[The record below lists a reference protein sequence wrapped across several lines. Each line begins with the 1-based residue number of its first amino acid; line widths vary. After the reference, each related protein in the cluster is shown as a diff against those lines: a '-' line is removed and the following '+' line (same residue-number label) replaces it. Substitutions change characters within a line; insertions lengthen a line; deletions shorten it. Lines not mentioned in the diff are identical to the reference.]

1 MPTSAPHRIRVW
13 DLPTRLFHWS
23 LAALIVVS
31 FVTVKL
37 GGNLMVWHERSGYAI
52 LTLLLF
58 RLAWGIGGGRYARFA
73 AFVRGPGTVLA
84 FLRGAGGAG
93 GAAHS
98 PGHNPLGALSVL
110 GLLAVVGFQAAS
122 GLFANDDIAFEGPL
136 SARVSGA
143 TASLLTTLHRW
154 NEKTII
160 ALVALHLA
168 AILYY
173 RFGKRRDLVGPM
185 ISGDAEFPGAW
196 PASRDD
202 TMLRLR
208 ALVIAAACAGVVTWI
223 VR

>member
-1 MPTSAPHRIRVW
+1 MTTSATHRIRVW

-23 LAALIVVS
+23 LALLIVAS
-31 FVTVKL
+31 FVTVKV

-58 RLAWGIGGGRYARFA
+58 RLVWGVAGGRYARFA
-73 AFVRGPGTVLA
+73 AFVRGPGA
-84 FLRGAGGAG
+84 IRAYLRGDAGS
-93 GAAHS
+93 AHA

-110 GLLAVVGFQAAS
+110 GLLAVVGFQATS
-122 GLFANDDIAFEGPL
+122 GLFTNDDIAFEGPL
-136 SARVSGA
+136 SAQVSGA

-185 ISGDAEFPGAW
+185 VSGDAEFPGTF

-202 TMLRLR
+202 AMLRLR
-208 ALVIAAACAGVVTWI
+208 ALVIAAACAGVVAWV